1 MSERS
6 GKVLL
11 GLVLLLV
18 GTLVILDQLGIDGG
32 DLFGIL
38 IPAVIMI
45 YGAKKVVRGSG
56 SKFWGVLV
64 FLFGLL
70 MLIGKLD
77 LLFTNLLAIAII
89 YLGYRLIRRRDIPT
103 QPAPS
108 ALEQYWA
115 RQILKEDTLDRWE
128 HELAKKRHTD
138 F

>member
-18 GTLVILDQLGIDGG
+18 GTLVILDQFGIDGG

-38 IPAVIMI
+38 IPAVIMV
-45 YGAKKVVRGSG
+45 YGAKKVVSGSG
-56 SKFWGVLV
+56 TKFWGVLV

-89 YLGYRLIRRRDIPT
+89 YFGYRLIKRRDTPME
-103 QPAPS
+103 PAPS
-108 ALEQYWA
+108 ALERHWA
-115 RQILKEDTLDRWE
+115 QQVLKEDALDRWE
-128 HELAKKRHTD
+128 RELANKRQS
-138 F
+138 